1 MVYEQHED
9 IKPEEFKRLCG
20 IDKETLSRKATEPI
34 LGKRGRLRTLC
45 NKLQGFSIGYKAL
58 LNDVTI
64 RC

>member
-45 NKLQGFSIGYKAL
+45 NKLQGF
-58 LNDVTI
+58 
-64 RC
+64 